1 MKFINALFVFLIGF
15 LFGYGVAEY
24 AVLEEDEST
33 SIEEEVVVEDAS
45 EVDINII
52 EEVSTPKSQKKTS
65 KKKAERRTFNE
76 GDEGFNAKALTL
88 QSYAH
93 DWCSRAQVVIH
104 NNTNETI
111 ASYTYRLIYYDMS
124 GNMLHYKD
132 FTHAYNEWSSS
143 NEAIEPQMSRTIEE
157 TGFNISGMDYIYYK
171 SKDYKPS
178 DHKLYKVKFELKSYT
193 LK

>member
-1 MKFINALFVFLIGF
+1 MKFINALFIFLIGF

-33 SIEEEVVVEDAS
+33 SIEEEVVVGDAS

-93 DWCSRAQVVIH
+93 EWYSRAQVVIH

-132 FTHAYNEWSSS
+132 FTHAYS

-171 SKDYKPS
+171 SKDYEPS